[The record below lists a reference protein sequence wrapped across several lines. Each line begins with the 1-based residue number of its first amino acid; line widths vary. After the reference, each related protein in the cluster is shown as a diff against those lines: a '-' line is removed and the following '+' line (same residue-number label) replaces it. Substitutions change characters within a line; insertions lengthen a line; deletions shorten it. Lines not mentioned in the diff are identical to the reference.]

1 MEGLLPLLIAV
12 GASIALSLLKKK
24 PAPPGESDRLPQ
36 EDSPWDDL
44 LREIQRKETA
54 QAEVEPETVETDEE
68 EWKPIRPIISAAT
81 DVNPNPDTDMRLE
94 KAATFA
100 DCRQSVPFSYD
111 DDAIAAALER
121 LEDIQEEDRLADI
134 MLAGVEDREI
144 AAGELTDA
152 VKTEDTQ
159 DIFAGGFDPRM
170 AMLYSEILRP
180 KYQE

>member
-1 MEGLLPLLIAV
+1 MIAV

-36 EDSPWDDL
+36 DSPWDDL

-54 QAEVEPETVETDEE
+54 QAEVEPETVETDEV
-68 EWKPIRPIISAAT
+68 EWKPVRPIIPATT
-81 DVNPNPDTDMRLE
+81 DVKPNPDPDTQLE

-100 DCRQSVPFSYD
+100 DYRQSV
-111 DDAIAAALER
+111 R
-121 LEDIQEEDRLADI
+121 LEDIQEEDPLADI
-134 MLAGVEDREI
+134 MLAGVVDREI
-144 AAGELTDA
+144 AAGELTDPI
-152 VKTEDTQ
+152 KTEDVQ

>member
-1 MEGLLPLLIAV
+1 MIAV

-24 PAPPGESDRLPQ
+24 PAPPSESDRLPQ
-36 EDSPWDDL
+36 DSPWDDL

-54 QAEVEPETVETDEE
+54 QAEPETVETDEV
-68 EWKPIRPIISAAT
+68 EWKPVRPIIPAAT
-81 DVNPNPDTDMRLE
+81 DVKPNPDTDMRLE

-100 DCRQSVPFSYD
+100 DSRQSVPFSYD

-121 LEDIQEEDRLADI
+121 LEDIQEEDRLTDI

>member
-36 EDSPWDDL
+36 DSPWDDL

-54 QAEVEPETVETDEE
+54 QGEVEPETVETDEV
-68 EWKPIRPIISAAT
+68 EWKPVRPIIPATT
-81 DVNPNPDTDMRLE
+81 DVKPHPDPDTQLE

-100 DCRQSVPFSYD
+100 DSRQSVPFSYD
-111 DDAIAAALER
+111 AGAIAAALER
-121 LEDIQEEDRLADI
+121 LEDIQEEDPLADI
-134 MLAGVEDREI
+134 MLAGVADREI
-144 AAGELTDA
+144 AAGELTDP
-152 VKTEDTQ
+152 VKTEDVQ

>member
-36 EDSPWDDL
+36 DSPWDDL

-54 QAEVEPETVETDEE
+54 QAEVEPETVETDEV
-68 EWKPIRPIISAAT
+68 EWKPVRPIIPATT
-81 DVNPNPDTDMRLE
+81 DVKPHPDPDTQLE

-100 DCRQSVPFSYD
+100 DSRQSVPFSYD
-111 DDAIAAALER
+111 DGAIAAALER
-121 LEDIQEEDRLADI
+121 LEDIQ
-134 MLAGVEDREI
+134 DREI
-144 AAGELTDA
+144 AAGELTDP
-152 VKTEDTQ
+152 VKTEDVQ

>member
-1 MEGLLPLLIAV
+1 MIAV

-24 PAPPGESDRLPQ
+24 PAPPSESDRLPQ
-36 EDSPWDDL
+36 DSPWDDL

-54 QAEVEPETVETDEE
+54 QAEVEPETVETDEV
-68 EWKPIRPIISAAT
+68 EWKPVRSIISAAT
-81 DVNPNPDTDMRLE
+81 EVNPNPDTDVRLE

-100 DCRQSVPFSYD
+100 DSRQSVPFSYD

-121 LEDIQEEDRLADI
+121 LEDIQEEDRLTDI
-134 MLAGVEDREI
+134 MLSGVEDREI